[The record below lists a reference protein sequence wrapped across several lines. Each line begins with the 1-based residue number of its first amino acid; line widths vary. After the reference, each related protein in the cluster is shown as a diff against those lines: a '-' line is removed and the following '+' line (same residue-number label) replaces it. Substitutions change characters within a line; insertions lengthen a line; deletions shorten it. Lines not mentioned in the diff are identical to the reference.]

1 MRAMQA
7 AAPAVLPAREGA
19 VYGAREGKVASEEP
33 RPAGEAEAAAR
44 RALCEKAY
52 ALAYH
57 YEQTYGNCPQC
68 VIAALQETFGG
79 IDDAVFK
86 AAHALAGGG
95 ALSTAGT
102 CGALVGALLV
112 VSSRYGR
119 DRENFGKGRYLLNN
133 QLAKRIFDRFV
144 AEFGS
149 PICSQVQ
156 TRLMGRSFDMWDA
169 EDYKAFLAAGG
180 HDDKCPAVSGKAA
193 LWVAELLAERGEQGN
208 AP

>member
-1 MRAMQA
+1 MASQEPKQTIEADVA
-7 AAPAVLPAREGA
+7 AQGA
-19 VYGAREGKVASEEP
+19 
-33 RPAGEAEAAAR
+33 
-44 RALCEKAY
+44 LIEKAY
-52 ALAYH
+52 SLAYG
-57 YEQTYGNCPQC
+57 YEQTHGNCPQC
-68 VIAALQETFGG
+68 VIAAIQETFGG

-102 CGALVGALLV
+102 CGALVGALLA

-156 TRLMGRSFDMWDA
+156 TRLMGRSFDMWDG

-193 LWVAELLAERGEQGN
+193 RWVAELLVERGEKGG